1 MWLTFNMLT
10 ISRSMKSSICKIF
23 HRIINVWNFTFL
35 LMAPCTLYVMRWGQQ
50 IFLNNFLN
58 LQRSVSTAR
67 RRLIYTNNIS
77 PCPTARENVWIL
89 ITTWLRSKAIPGRY
103 WKTWRWCWGMNKIH
117 QTASGERWRFASA
130 WFPLGCSLIFTLI
143 TRRYRCWCILP

>member
-10 ISRSMKSSICKIF
+10 ILRFMKSSICKIF

-35 LMAPCTLYVMRWGQQ
+35 LMAPCTYVMRRGQR
-50 IFLNNFLN
+50 IFLNDILN
-58 LQRSVSTAR
+58 LQRSLF
-67 RRLIYTNNIS
+67 RLRGADWFIRTIFHRVLPLVKMFRFWLPHDWDLKLYQ
-77 PCPTARENVWIL
+77 EDIL
-89 ITTWLRSKAIPGRY
+89 
-103 WKTWRWCWGMNKIH
+103 KTWRWCWGMNKIH